1 MFSFVTVSF
10 GVCWLPYHVYFIYSY
25 HNPWVRNFLVRPL
38 FSNGYHLMIGSDF
51 SSVFFLGRDMF
62 LNQLK
67 DWKSRRVLEVS
78 KKDQPCRQNHE
89 LALDEERET
98 CNCTVL

>member
-51 SSVFFLGRDMF
+51 SSVFLRKGYVFKSTQR
-62 LNQLK
+62 LK
-67 DWKSRRVLEVS
+67 IKTCFGGLK